1 MALAIH
7 AEPVFG
13 NRLEVHQ
20 IVLVSLYGSRSGKA
34 EHKQAARRPAPSAVA
49 DAAAA
54 FCALLSLMITWREDR
69 AHHQRNLLDSM
80 SQVPVSVE
88 RYSQVPRAMGT
99 GLVASRNSLSIFI
112 TVDITL

>member
-34 EHKQAARRPAPSAVA
+34 AKQPDASAQLA
-49 DAAAA
+49 
-54 FCALLSLMITWREDR
+54 
-69 AHHQRNLLDSM
+69 
-80 SQVPVSVE
+80 
-88 RYSQVPRAMGT
+88 
-99 GLVASRNSLSIFI
+99 GL
-112 TVDITL
+112 